1 MNRLVLV
8 ATAGLLLTACGG
20 STQTATGSSQSARTV
35 TVTQPTAA
43 TTTYVANPTAIAT
56 PSGPKSA
63 IETGGTYLVG
73 TDILPGIYRT
83 TGGSNCYWAR
93 LSSLNTSDIIDNNNS
108 SGPQVV
114 EIQPSDR
121 AFLTENC
128 QPWSMASAPPSI
140 AGTAPQASQGGAL
153 TTLPGADTQG
163 FFNGPRCPY
172 RAALMVRTPL
182 SQAIVCDDGSGSYT
196 YKGLRLKDL
205 SRIDLSGA
213 LPTANG
219 FTVSNSDGTRYDIS
233 RSGLVIT
240 TAGDV
245 YTEQALASGP

>member
-8 ATAGLLLTACGG
+8 AIAGLVLTACGG
-20 STQTATGSSQSARTV
+20 PTQTATGSSESARTV

-43 TTTYVANPTAIAT
+43 TTTQIAAPTAIAT
-56 PSGPKSA
+56 QSGPKST

-73 TDILPGIYRT
+73 SDILPGIYRT
-83 TGGSNCYWAR
+83 AGGSNCYWAR
-93 LSSLNTSDIIDNNNS
+93 LSSLDTSDIIDNNNS

-128 QPWSMASAPPSI
+128 RPWSMASAPPSI
-140 AGTAPQASQGGAL
+140 AGTAPQVSQEG
-153 TTLPGADTQG
+153 TLSTLSGSDTQG
-163 FFNGPRCPY
+163 FFNGPRCTY
-172 RAALMVRTPL
+172 RAVLMVRTAQ
-182 SQAIVCDDGSGSYT
+182 SQAAICDDGSQTYT
-196 YKGLRLKDL
+196 YKGLRLKDM

-219 FTVSNSDGTRYDIS
+219 FTVSNSDSTRYDIS